1 MWHSLEDDTDRWTE
15 AICTAFG
22 LNFGGRSSDGKQFLP
37 GPRKPANSML
47 V

>member
-22 LNFGGRSSDGKQFLP
+22 SNFEVVRATATILARSAQAG
-37 GPRKPANSML
+37 
-47 V
+47 